1 MIVYFADRGMTILGQ
16 ASTRLS
22 KGHKI
27 LDDKKIEEIE
37 TGTRSLELVLMY
49 RDKDHKSLEMMTAE
63 GNYVLIHGSAHDEFY
78 TIIDNEDSG
87 DGEISI
93 YAEEAGLDLLNEILP
108 VYPDAEMGDDSNAH
122 DIAYYVSRT
131 INDTGF
137 EIGIN
142 EIGTSTTKTL
152 TADEMTALE
161 RLQTIVALF
170 EAELSFSFQIEKMEV
185 RKKIVH
191 LYKKRGKDEGVQL
204 RKGLEVKRIRKTST
218 IENVATALQIVG
230 GTPDSG
236 IPVTL
241 DDLTT
246 NYDDGDFYVAD
257 RTDYPATSGQM
268 KLLYSRQARERWS
281 RYIWGGEPGQTANG
295 TGDIIRIFNYD
306 SLDPQTLLTEGIK
319 ELTKVREPEVNYE
332 VEMISLPD
340 SVGVGDTIYLIDD
353 SIELYLSAR
362 VLKME
367 TSESQDEKVI
377 TVGDYLVQSSGINA
391 GLTTLAASFRQRA
404 DSLAAAAYAASFQ
417 IDILCTNMDFI
428 AGTCDLTAKVYFKGK
443 EITDLTGLNL
453 IWDDGATGASRTG
466 VALDGVYRVT
476 LE

>member
-1 MIVYFADRGMTILGQ
+1 MIVYFADRRMTILGQ

-93 YAEEAGLDLLNEILP
+93 YAEEAGLDLLNKILP

-122 DIAYYVSRT
+122 DIAYYVNRT

-137 EIGIN
+137 EIGTN
-142 EIGTSTTKTL
+142 EIGSSVTKKL
-152 TADEMTALE
+152 TAGEMTALE
-161 RLQTIVALF
+161 RLQTIVSLF
-170 EAELSFSFQIEKMEV
+170 EAELSFSFQIERMEV
-185 RKKIVH
+185 RKKFVH
-191 LYKKRGKDEGVQL
+191 LHKKRGKDAGIQL
-204 RKGLEVKRIRKTST
+204 RKGIEVKKIRKTST
-218 IENVATALQIVG
+218 IQNVATALQVVG
-230 GTPDSG
+230 ATSDSG

-241 DDLTT
+241 DDLTNT
-246 NYDDGDFYVAD
+246 YDDGDFYVAD
-257 RTDYPATSGQM
+257 RRDYPATAGHK
-268 KLLYSRQARERWS
+268 KLLYSRKARERWS
-281 RYIWGGEPGQTANG
+281 RYIWGDEPGKLANG

-306 SLDPQTLLTEGIK
+306 SLDPQVLLTEGIK
-319 ELTKVREPEVNYE
+319 ELTKAREPELNYE

-340 SVGVGDTIYLIDD
+340 GLSLGDTIYLIDD

-362 VLKME
+362 VLKIE

-377 TVGDYLVQSSGINA
+377 TVGDYLVQSSGIDPGVAN
-391 GLTTLAASFRQRA
+391 LAASFRQHV
-404 DSLAAAAYAASFQ
+404 DSLTASVYSASFQ

-428 AGTCDLTAKVYFKGK
+428 AGTCDLTAKVYFQGK